1 MKKNAISK
9 DILVLTALVM
19 CGVSANS
26 QTNDNLYIYKNGVIM
41 HREKAA
47 NVDSVA
53 MEEGKSIV
61 TLYDAARKVLY
72 TAPRSQ
78 VDSISFT
85 TDVPQA
91 DMLDVR
97 FNADGTATDISP
109 MQMNVQKIGNTQTV
123 YYNET
128 YKRYAANFVN
138 PWSGNASGYYKVDW
152 ENNTKFKNMLA
163 NGHTLEC
170 IMMGNYT
177 PPIANVEAKWF
188 SSHQAGGTG
197 FLISTISGS
206 RQNEITFLPNVSTSG
221 SSTWRWATSGVVPQP
236 GVYYHL
242 VGVWNKALKKAYIYV
257 NGELKNTVNA
267 DGNFVLPQSGSGWF
281 GIGCDPS
288 GNNGNTAWNGDVV
301 MARIY
306 DSPLNAKQVS
316 KLWEQVH
323 ILEENAPKP
332 MVSNVT
338 YSNGYPVAPG
348 TNFKI
353 GATGFQ
359 EGDPIVLQ
367 QVNSSNSITLPLENV
382 TETGGTIIIPEELTS
397 DQYSIIL
404 KRGDQAQRL
413 GTCTFMV
420 TSSMPHGMKVIAH
433 RGYWNKAGAA
443 QNSRA
448 SLQYAFDVQCYGSE
462 TDVWITQDGH
472 VMANH
477 DATFNGVSIQNS
489 TYETCKNLTLSN
501 GEKMPE
507 LKDFLEM
514 LVKEDSCKLIIEIKT
529 HSDEARGKIC
539 CDSCVTQVHRMGL
552 QDKVEYIAFS
562 LNLCREIVRLDPN
575 AHVAYLNGD
584 KDPQALYD
592 YGIMGLDYTANNYR
606 RNPSWIPKARELGMT
621 TNVWTIDSKDEM
633 IEMSNLDIDYIT
645 TNNPETAKEV
655 YAYYQANSHHENGEN
670 DEDKPI
676 ADLLDVCFNSD
687 GTAIDLSPMKMKIE
701 KCGNA
706 QNVYYNEIFK
716 CYAANFTTPWSSKPS
731 DYYKINFEDNKAF
744 RDALADGHSLE
755 VLVMPDYEGNLPD
768 VEAKPFSAMQAGGTG
783 FLINRLSNGPQNS
796 FTFLPNVSTTGSSTW
811 RWTTSNVFPQ
821 SGFYYHVIGVYNKEE
836 AKSYIYVNG
845 ELCNTVDSP
854 GDFRFANAGCN
865 WFCVGGDASANGA
878 EAGWRGDVVIARV
891 YNKPLTE
898 EEVKE
903 LWEPVR
909 ILEENAPKPM
919 VANVSYS
926 SGYPVAPGTSFAIEG
941 TGFQEGDMIMLQQIN
956 SSSSITIPLEN
967 VTEEG
972 GSITIPEELT
982 TNQYTLILI
991 RGDQTQ
997 RLGTCTF
1004 NVTTTLPHGMK
1015 VIAHRGYWDKAGSA
1029 ENSRSSLQ
1037 NAFNAQCYGSE
1048 TDVWITLDGHVMVNH
1063 DATFNGVNIQNSNY
1077 NTCKNLTLKNG
1088 EKMPELKDFLEM
1100 LAKEDSCKLIIEIKT
1115 HSDEARG
1122 KICCDSCV
1130 TQVRRMGLQD
1140 KVEYI
1145 AFSFNLCREI
1155 VRLDPNAH
1163 VAYLNG
1169 DKDPQTLYNN
1179 GIMGLDYTAKNYRNN
1194 PTWIPEAQRLGMT
1207 TNVWT
1212 INDRSEMIEMSNL
1225 GIDYITTNAPETA
1238 KEVYEY
1244 YRTHYQ
1250 NKGKDSGK

>member
-1 MKKNAISK
+1 MKKKVISK

-19 CGVSANS
+19 CSVSAKS
-26 QTNDNLYIYKNGVIM
+26 QTDDNLYIYKNGVIM

-47 NVDSVA
+47 IVDSVA
-53 MEEGKSIV
+53 MEKDKSVI
-61 TLYDAARKVLY
+61 TLYDATKQVLY

-97 FNADGTATDISP
+97 FNADGTATDLSP
-109 MQMNVQKIGNTQTV
+109 MQMTVQKIGNTQTV

-128 YKRYAANFVN
+128 YKRYVANFVN
-138 PWSGNASGYYKVDW
+138 PWAGNPTGYYRINW

-170 IMMGNYT
+170 IVMGNYT
-177 PPIANVEAKWF
+177 PPIANSEAKWF

-206 RQNEITFLPNVSTSG
+206 RKNEITFLPNVSTSG
-221 SSTWRWATSGVVPQP
+221 SSTWRWATSGIVPEP

-288 GNNGNTAWNGDVV
+288 GNNGSTAWNGDVV
-301 MARIY
+301 LARIY

-316 KLWEQVH
+316 KLWEQV
-323 ILEENAPKP
+323 
-332 MVSNVT
+332 
-338 YSNGYPVAPG
+338 
-348 TNFKI
+348 
-353 GATGFQ
+353 
-359 EGDPIVLQ
+359 
-367 QVNSSNSITLPLENV
+367 
-382 TETGGTIIIPEELTS
+382 
-397 DQYSIIL
+397 
-404 KRGDQAQRL
+404 
-413 GTCTFMV
+413 
-420 TSSMPHGMKVIAH
+420 
-433 RGYWNKAGAA
+433 
-443 QNSRA
+443 
-448 SLQYAFDVQCYGSE
+448 
-462 TDVWITQDGH
+462 
-472 VMANH
+472 
-477 DATFNGVSIQNS
+477 
-489 TYETCKNLTLSN
+489 
-501 GEKMPE
+501 
-507 LKDFLEM
+507 
-514 LVKEDSCKLIIEIKT
+514 
-529 HSDEARGKIC
+529 
-539 CDSCVTQVHRMGL
+539 
-552 QDKVEYIAFS
+552 
-562 LNLCREIVRLDPN
+562 
-575 AHVAYLNGD
+575 
-584 KDPQALYD
+584 
-592 YGIMGLDYTANNYR
+592 
-606 RNPSWIPKARELGMT
+606 
-621 TNVWTIDSKDEM
+621 
-633 IEMSNLDIDYIT
+633 
-645 TNNPETAKEV
+645 
-655 YAYYQANSHHENGEN
+655 
-670 DEDKPI
+670 
-676 ADLLDVCFNSD
+676 
-687 GTAIDLSPMKMKIE
+687 
-701 KCGNA
+701 
-706 QNVYYNEIFK
+706 
-716 CYAANFTTPWSSKPS
+716 
-731 DYYKINFEDNKAF
+731 
-744 RDALADGHSLE
+744 
-755 VLVMPDYEGNLPD
+755 
-768 VEAKPFSAMQAGGTG
+768 
-783 FLINRLSNGPQNS
+783 
-796 FTFLPNVSTTGSSTW
+796 
-811 RWTTSNVFPQ
+811 
-821 SGFYYHVIGVYNKEE
+821 
-836 AKSYIYVNG
+836 
-845 ELCNTVDSP
+845 
-854 GDFRFANAGCN
+854 
-865 WFCVGGDASANGA
+865 
-878 EAGWRGDVVIARV
+878 
-891 YNKPLTE
+891 
-898 EEVKE
+898 
-903 LWEPVR
+903 R
-909 ILEENAPKPM
+909 ILEENAPQPM
-919 VANVSYS
+919 VSNISYS

-941 TGFQEGDMIMLQQIN
+941 IGFQEGDMIMLQQIN
-956 SSSSITIPLEN
+956 SSNSITILLEN
-967 VTEEG
+967 VTETG
-972 GSITIPEELT
+972 GAITIPEELT
-982 TNQYTLILI
+982 SNQYTLILI

-1004 NVTTTLPHGMK
+1004 TVTTTLPHGMK

-1037 NAFNAQCYGSE
+1037 NAFDAQCYGSE
-1048 TDVWITLDGHVMVNH
+1048 TDVWITQDGHVMVNH

-1077 NTCKNLTLKNG
+1077 DTCKNLTLKNG

-1100 LAKEDSCKLIIEIKT
+1100 LEKEDSCKLIIEIKT

-1179 GIMGLDYTAKNYRNN
+1179 GIMGLDYTANNYRNN